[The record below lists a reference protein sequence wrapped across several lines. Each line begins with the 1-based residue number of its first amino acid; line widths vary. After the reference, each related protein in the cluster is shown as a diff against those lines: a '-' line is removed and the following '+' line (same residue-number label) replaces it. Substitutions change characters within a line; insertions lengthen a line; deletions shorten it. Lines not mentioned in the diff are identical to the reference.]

1 MEKMTLVQVRTPEKV
16 KADAADILNKLG
28 LNLSTYINMSLNQLI
43 IQEGIPFEVKLK
55 NSPYTAKEAVSEVE
69 ATMKMEGMQL
79 TPEDVK
85 LLEEYRSG
93 MISGDAVR
101 KQILREV

>member
-1 MEKMTLVQVRTPEKV
+1 MEKMTLVQARTPEKV
-16 KADAADILNKLG
+16 KADAADILSRLG
-28 LNLSTYINMSLNQLI
+28 LNLSTYINMSLNQLV

-55 NSPYTAKEAVSEVE
+55 HSPYTAKEAVSEVE

-79 TPEDVK
+79 TPDDIK

-93 MISGDAVR
+93 MISGEVAR